1 MDLEIYFHG
10 VPNGQDIYGEE
21 KARGYLSLFYGAN
34 DSDESKLVVEIRRI
48 GDKSYCCYNLL
59 NYNKVV
65 AYDGRAGSFVGVT
78 IKIDAFC
85 KDIKK
90 MYNLLYWVMK
100 FRLVGICLK
109 EEGEVTK
116 YVVGSFEQRK
126 EELDALKREMAMEI
140 KKAFTSADF
149 VPLPLIN
156 EDDKKA
162 VKCNIYD
169 YSNEILASTI
179 AKNGKL
185 TVSPFLP
192 TKNESSAIKE
202 AAGKIAAVRENAEK
216 EKETIMA
223 DLNRK
228 KQQCTKLEQE
238 NSELQVKIKKLDSEL
253 RLNATRR
260 EVSSLV
266 GQINEPIQR
275 LAVKLDSLL
284 PKAKKNNEF
293 MSGGTSKNKMKI
305 PFKLV
310 IPLLNLIL
318 TLFLCAYLLKPAE
331 LITSKEPDSSEFT
344 KGNEAKDSVQN
355 PQYTN
360 HNYDTMD
367 SISSQNK

>member
-162 VKCNIYD
+162 VKCNIND

-228 KQQCTKLEQE
+228 MQQCTKLEQE
-238 NSELQVKIKKLDSEL
+238 NSELQMKVKKLDSEL
-253 RLNATRR
+253 RLNATRK
-260 EVSSLV
+260 EISSLV
-266 GQINEPIQR
+266 GQINEPIQK
-275 LAVKLDSLL
+275 LAIKLDSLL
-284 PKAKKNNEF
+284 PKAKKVDNSF
-293 MSGGTSKNKMKI
+293 MGGGPKKKI
-305 PFKLV
+305 V
-310 IPLLNLIL
+310 IPVKVILLLLNLLL
-318 TLFLCAYLLKPAE
+318 TLFLCAN
-331 LITSKEPDSSEFT
+331 LIMSQQQASNPKSDVPESSNVSPNDT
-344 KGNEAKDSVQN
+344 ASNTQSGIQNEKDTT
-355 PQYTN
+355 Y
-360 HNYDTMD
+360 
-367 SISSQNK
+367 NKTE